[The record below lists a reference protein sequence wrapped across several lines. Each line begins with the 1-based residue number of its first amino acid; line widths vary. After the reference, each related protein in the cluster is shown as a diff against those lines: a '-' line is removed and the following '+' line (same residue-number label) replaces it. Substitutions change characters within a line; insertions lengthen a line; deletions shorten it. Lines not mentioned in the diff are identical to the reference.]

1 MKGTMNSFIFEGMKQ
16 IAVDK
21 ETFIQMHVQPKPRWL
36 PMFLWYKILQ
46 RVLVLTEFRER
57 SK

>member
-1 MKGTMNSFIFEGMKQ
+1 MNSFIFEGMKQ